1 MEVCPT
7 AAAAPAP
14 VDVEELLTAAA
25 LRAVSDYAALQGG
38 PQSRREDDATP
49 SAVGKLTKG

>member
-49 SAVGKLTKG
+49 SAVGMLTKG